1 MPDVDRFGRLPWLWI
16 TVLVFVLDQVS
27 KAFFQAELSMY
38 QQIVVIP
45 DLFSWTLAY
54 NTGAAFSFLA
64 DSSGW
69 QRWLFALIAIV
80 VSAILVVW
88 LKRLKKG
95 ETWLAIALALVL
107 GGALGN
113 LYDRMVLGHVV
124 DFILVHW
131 QNRWYFPAFN
141 LADSAITVGAV
152 MLALDMFRSKKSEKP
167 PMAES
172 TRIGQESRV
181 TLHFALKLE
190 DGNVVDSTFDKQPA
204 SFKVGDGNLLPGF
217 EQALFGLKAGDK
229 RTLSILP
236 EQGFG
241 QPNPQNVQ
249 IMPRDQFQ
257 DMELAEGLL
266 VIFNDAAKTE
276 LPGVVKAFDEQQVT
290 VDFNHPLAGKTLAFE
305 VEIIDVQ
312 PA

>member
-1 MPDVDRFGRLPWLWI
+1 MG
-16 TVLVFVLDQVS
+16 Q
-27 KAFFQAELSMY
+27 QAA
-38 QQIVVIP
+38 
-45 DLFSWTLAY
+45 DLF
-54 NTGAAFSFLA
+54 
-64 DSSGW
+64 
-69 QRWLFALIAIV
+69 Q
-80 VSAILVVW
+80 
-88 LKRLKKG
+88 
-95 ETWLAIALALVL
+95 
-107 GGALGN
+107 
-113 LYDRMVLGHVV
+113 LGHHVGV
-124 DFILVHW
+124 GLPDE
-131 QNRWYFPAFN
+131 
-141 LADSAITVGAV
+141 LA
-152 MLALDMFRSKKSEKP
+152 
-167 PMAES
+167 AEE
-172 TRIGQESRV
+172 RQR
-181 TLHFALKLE
+181 
-190 DGNVVDSTFDKQPA
+190 VDSTFDKQPA

>member
-152 MLALDMFRSKKSEKP
+152 MLATCSDRRNPEKP